1 MRSLQNPN
9 EKQGPGTFIN
19 CKISCIKSRR
29 VAEWRGEEQRIAHL
43 ANQIISF
50 SERWEKT
57 KKSKARTLLWL
68 LKKDGIYCLSVIL
81 WNAREH
87 FRFPLFFF
95 QAVKFLSALAA
106 DGTIPDVEAIISSN
120 LSAGFDSVKESV
132 SESIARQE
140 KILAAVQ
147 VAEIVFRW
155 NHLDQVCTKQFNLFA
170 PKI

>member
-1 MRSLQNPN
+1 M
-9 EKQGPGTFIN
+9 E
-19 CKISCIKSRR
+19 
-29 VAEWRGEEQRIAHL
+29 RGEEQRIAHL

-50 SERWEKT
+50 SERWEKK

-68 LKKDGIYCLSVIL
+68 LKKDGIYCLSVVL
-81 WNAREH
+81 WKAREH
-87 FRFPLFFF
+87 LRFPLFFF

-147 VAEIVFRW
+147 VGEIVLRW
-155 NHLDQVCTKQFNLFA
+155 NHSNQVCTKQFSPFHSQNLSGSSLDYVLDISLNFRSENLV
-170 PKI
+170 

>member
-1 MRSLQNPN
+1 MRENE
-9 EKQGPGTFIN
+9 EKQSKNPSLTAEE
-19 CKISCIKSRR
+19 RR
-29 VAEWRGEEQRIAHL
+29 HIL
-43 ANQIISF
+43 
-50 SERWEKT
+50 
-57 KKSKARTLLWL
+57 
-68 LKKDGIYCLSVIL
+68 LSVIL
-81 WNAREH
+81 WKAREH

-147 VAEIVFRW
+147 VG
-155 NHLDQVCTKQFNLFA
+155 
-170 PKI
+170 

>member
-1 MRSLQNPN
+1 MRENE
-9 EKQGPGTFIN
+9 EKQSKNPSLT
-19 CKISCIKSRR
+19 
-29 VAEWRGEEQRIAHL
+29 AE
-43 ANQIISF
+43 
-50 SERWEKT
+50 ER
-57 KKSKARTLLWL
+57 
-68 LKKDGIYCLSVIL
+68 YCLSVIL
-81 WNAREH
+81 WKAREH

-147 VAEIVFRW
+147 VG
-155 NHLDQVCTKQFNLFA
+155 
-170 PKI
+170 

>member
-1 MRSLQNPN
+1 MKSLQNSN
-9 EKQGPGTFIN
+9 EKQCPRTFIN
-19 CKISCIKSRR
+19 RKISCIKSRR
-29 VAEWRGEEQRIAHL
+29 VAEWRGEERRGEEQRIAHL

-50 SERWEKT
+50 SERWEKK
-57 KKSKARTLLWL
+57 KKSKAWTLRWL
-68 LKKDGIYCLSVIL
+68 LKKDGIYCLSVVL
-81 WNAREH
+81 WKAREH

-147 VAEIVFRW
+147 VG
-155 NHLDQVCTKQFNLFA
+155 
-170 PKI
+170 